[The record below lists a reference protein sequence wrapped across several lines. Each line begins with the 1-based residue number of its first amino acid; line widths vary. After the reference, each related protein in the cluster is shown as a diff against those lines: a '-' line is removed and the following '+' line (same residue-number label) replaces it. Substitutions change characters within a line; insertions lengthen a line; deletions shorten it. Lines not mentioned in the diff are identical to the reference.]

1 VTKDEVRQLAE
12 ASLEQYI
19 RLNHPT
25 RALGSMHGELCQWLT
40 RQDAKQFQLV
50 LLPRDHMKSYVA
62 GMFACQAIDKNP
74 AIRILY
80 VSSTSNLATK
90 QLKAIKDVL
99 TSDIHRY
106 YWPDLVNKDEGKREK
121 WTETEI
127 SVDHPKRKYEN
138 VRDPTVFTAGTT
150 TSVTGMH
157 CDLMIID
164 DLVVL
169 ENAYTEEGR
178 EKISLL
184 YSLLASVAGTDC
196 KVIVV
201 GTRYHPLDLY
211 GELLAKMVQHFN
223 EEGVLTHEEPLYEVF
238 ERKVESVGDGS
249 GEFLWPR
256 QQNKDGRWFGFNREI
271 LEIKKS
277 NYIDRVQFRAQYY
290 NDPNDGDTNAIS
302 RDLFQYYDK
311 RFLVNDNGTWRL
323 NGKRL
328 NVYAAVD
335 FAYTINPKSD
345 FSSMVVIGIDSN
357 WNYYI
362 LDIDRFKT
370 KLIPEMYSHL
380 LALYN
385 KWGFHKVKAEVTAG
399 QIAIVNDLKYS
410 YIIPNGLALSVE
422 EFRPIKSKPDRMLS
436 VLQPRY
442 FNRQMWHYR
451 DGNCQILEDELVL
464 SNPPHDDVKD
474 ALAFC
479 IEGCMAPAPQLNKAN
494 FKAQQFVNS
503 RFGGMGGRAS

>member
-1 VTKDEVRQLAE
+1 MSNQEVKEIAE
-12 ASLEQYI
+12 ASLERYI
-19 RLNHPT
+19 RLLHPV
-25 RALGSMHGELCQWLT
+25 RALGTMHGELCSWLT

-50 LLPRDHMKSYVA
+50 LLPRDHMKSYIA
-62 GMFACQAIDKNP
+62 CMYACQCIDKNP

-80 VSSTSNLATK
+80 ISSTSTLATK
-90 QLKAIKDVL
+90 QLKSIKDVL

-106 YWPDLVNKDEGKREK
+106 YWPDMVNKDEGKREK

-138 VRDPTVFTAGTT
+138 VRDATVFTAGTT
-150 TSVTGMH
+150 TSVTGLH
-157 CDLMIID
+157 CDLLIID

-184 YSLLASVAGTDC
+184 YSLLAAVAGTDC
-196 KVIVV
+196 KVLVV

-211 GELLAKMVQHFN
+211 GELIAKKVQTFKEN
-223 EEGVLTHEEPLYEVF
+223 GELKDENDLYEVF
-238 ERKVESVGDGS
+238 ERKVENIGDGS
-249 GEFLWPR
+249 GEYLWPR
-256 QQNKDGRWFGFNREI
+256 QQNKDGRWFGFNRDI
-271 LEIKKS
+271 LEVKRA
-277 NYIDRVQFRAQYY
+277 NFIDKTQFRAQYY
-290 NDPNDGDTNAIS
+290 NDPNDESTNSIP
-302 RDLFQYYDK
+302 RDLFQYYDRK
-311 RFLVNDNGTWRL
+311 FLSNDAGTWRL

-328 NVYAAVD
+328 NVYAAID
-335 FAYTINPKSD
+335 FAYTINPRSD
-345 FSSMVVIGIDSN
+345 YSSIVVVGVDSN

-370 KLIPEMYSHL
+370 ELIPEMYSRL

-385 KWGFHKVKAEVTAG
+385 KWEFHKVKAEVTAG

-410 YIIPNGLALSVE
+410 YIIPNGLALSIE
-422 EFRPIKSKPDRMLS
+422 EFRPLRDKPQRMKA

-442 FNRQMWHYR
+442 HNKQMWHYLG
-451 DGNCQILEDELVL
+451 GNCQILEDELVL

-474 ALAFC
+474 TLSFC
-479 IEGCMAPAPQLNKAN
+479 IENCMAPSPVLNKPL
-494 FKAQQFVNS
+494 NS
-503 RFGGMGGRAS
+503 ITEMTHQRFGGFTG